1 MSLGANPDMPQI
13 FSIRQIYFLTR
24 RLCGDALMNKRKDH
38 IPKRD
43 IMYVLNEDDSQYI
56 VNESYFYKTEPYYT
70 IVKNENDEIRTIPSS
85 SDVLDAYI
93 VPICLE
99 KAKLAAIPVC
109 EWIISNVY
117 VSLPAI
123 VYGLNYFS
131 TPSDH
136 FLVSDLEEAKQII
149 KHVTNRGRYPFCYQ
163 KISERATVVKCVSI
177 FGKTINCCEKS
188 RDMAERIYE
197 VFRLPLVEI
206 VMVKDEAGCR
216 LSSLS
221 PVKYS
226 QLSKDETEMLQDLL
240 DKRVRHLE

>member
-1 MSLGANPDMPQI
+1 
-13 FSIRQIYFLTR
+13 
-24 RLCGDALMNKRKDH
+24 
-38 IPKRD
+38 
-43 IMYVLNEDDSQYI
+43 MYVLKEDDSQYI

-70 IVKNENDEIRTIPSS
+70 IVRNENDGIETIPSS

-99 KAKLAAIPVC
+99 KAKQAGIPVC

-163 KISERATVVKCVSI
+163 KISEKAAVVKCVSI
-177 FGKTINCCEKS
+177 FGKSVNCCEKA
-188 RDMAERIYE
+188 RDLAEKIYE
-197 VFRLPLVEI
+197 VFHLPLVEI

-240 DKRVRHLE
+240 DKRVRRLE

>member
-1 MSLGANPDMPQI
+1 
-13 FSIRQIYFLTR
+13 
-24 RLCGDALMNKRKDH
+24 MNKRKDH
-38 IPKRD
+38 VPKKD
-43 IMYVLNEDDSQYI
+43 IMYTLREDGFQYI

-70 IVKNENDEIRTIPSS
+70 IVKSENEGINTIPSS

-99 KAKLAAIPVC
+99 KAKLAGIPVC
-109 EWIISNVY
+109 DWIVSYQY

-136 FLVSDLEEAKQII
+136 FLVNDFDGAKKVI

-163 KISERATVVKCVSI
+163 KINDTSSVAKCVSI
-177 FGKTINCCEKS
+177 FGKTINCCDEVS
-188 RDMAERIYE
+188 ILAERIYE
-197 VFRLPLVEI
+197 VFRVPLVEI
-206 VMVKDEAGCR
+206 VLVKDEKGCR
-216 LSSLS
+216 LSSLA

-226 QLSKDETEMLQDLL
+226 QLTKEETEMLQDLL
-240 DKRVRHLE
+240 DKRVKGFE

>member
-1 MSLGANPDMPQI
+1 
-13 FSIRQIYFLTR
+13 
-24 RLCGDALMNKRKDH
+24 
-38 IPKRD
+38 
-43 IMYVLNEDDSQYI
+43 MYVLKEDDSQYI

-70 IVKNENDEIRTIPSS
+70 IVRNENDGIKTIPSS
-85 SDVLDAYI
+85 SNVLDAYI

-99 KAKLAAIPVC
+99 KAKLAGIPVC

-136 FLVSDLEEAKQII
+136 FLVSDVEQAKQII

-163 KISERATVVKCVSI
+163 KISERAAVVKCISI
-177 FGKTINCCEKS
+177 FGKSINCCEKA
-188 RDMAERIYE
+188 RDLAEKIYE
-197 VFRLPLVEI
+197 VFRLPLVEM
-206 VMVKDEAGCR
+206 VMVKDEADCR

-226 QLSKDETEMLQDLL
+226 QLSKDETEMLQNLL
-240 DKRVRHLE
+240 DKRVRRLE

>member
-1 MSLGANPDMPQI
+1 
-13 FSIRQIYFLTR
+13 
-24 RLCGDALMNKRKDH
+24 MNKRKDH
-38 IPKRD
+38 IPKKD
-43 IMYVLNEDDSQYI
+43 IMYVLKEDDSQYI
-56 VNESYFYKTEPYYT
+56 VNESYFYKTEPYYA
-70 IVKNENDEIRTIPSS
+70 IVKNENDGIKTTPSS

-99 KAKLAAIPVC
+99 KARLAGVPVC

-136 FLVSDLEEAKQII
+136 FLVSDLEAAKMVI

-163 KISERATVVKCVSI
+163 KISETSTVAKCVSI
-177 FGKTINCCEKS
+177 FGKSINCCDKA
-188 RDMAERIYE
+188 RALAERIYK

-206 VMVKDEAGCR
+206 VLVKDESGCR

-226 QLSKDETEMLQDLL
+226 QLSKDETEMLQELL
-240 DKRVRHLE
+240 EKRVKRFE

>member
-1 MSLGANPDMPQI
+1 
-13 FSIRQIYFLTR
+13 
-24 RLCGDALMNKRKDH
+24 
-38 IPKRD
+38 
-43 IMYVLNEDDSQYI
+43 MYVLTEDDSQYI

-70 IVKNENDEIRTIPSS
+70 IVRNENDGIRTIPSS
-85 SDVLDAYI
+85 GDVLDAYI

-99 KAKLAAIPVC
+99 KAKLAGIPVC

-136 FLVSDLEEAKQII
+136 FLVSDLEQAKQII

-177 FGKTINCCEKS
+177 FGKSINCCEKA
-188 RDMAERIYE
+188 RDLAEKIYE

-206 VMVKDEAGCR
+206 VMVKDEAG
-216 LSSLS
+216 
-221 PVKYS
+221 
-226 QLSKDETEMLQDLL
+226 
-240 DKRVRHLE
+240 

>member
-1 MSLGANPDMPQI
+1 
-13 FSIRQIYFLTR
+13 
-24 RLCGDALMNKRKDH
+24 MNKRKDH
-38 IPKRD
+38 IPKKD
-43 IMYVLNEDDSQYI
+43 IMYVLKEDDSQYI

-70 IVKNENDEIRTIPSS
+70 IVKNENDGIKTIPSS

-99 KAKLAAIPVC
+99 KAKLAGIPVC
-109 EWIISNVY
+109 EGIISNVY

-136 FLVSDLEEAKQII
+136 FLVSDLDEAKQII

-163 KISERATVVKCVSI
+163 KISENSTVVKCRSI

-188 RDMAERIYE
+188 RDLAERIYE

-206 VMVKDEAGCR
+206 VMVKDETGCR

-226 QLSKDETEMLQDLL
+226 QLSGEETEMLQDLL
-240 DKRVRHLE
+240 DKRVRRLE

>member
-1 MSLGANPDMPQI
+1 
-13 FSIRQIYFLTR
+13 
-24 RLCGDALMNKRKDH
+24 
-38 IPKRD
+38 
-43 IMYVLNEDDSQYI
+43 MYVLKENDSQYI

-70 IVKNENDEIRTIPSS
+70 IVRNENDGIRTIPSS
-85 SDVLDAYI
+85 NDVLDAYI

-99 KAKLAAIPVC
+99 KAKLAGIPVC

-136 FLVSDLEEAKQII
+136 FLVSDLEQAKQII

-163 KISERATVVKCVSI
+163 KISERSAVVKCVSI
-177 FGKTINCCEKS
+177 FGKSINCCEKA
-188 RDMAERIYE
+188 RDLAEKIYE
-197 VFRLPLVEI
+197 VFRLPLVEM
-206 VMVKDEAGCR
+206 VMVKDEADCR

-240 DKRVRHLE
+240 DKRVRRLE

>member
-1 MSLGANPDMPQI
+1 
-13 FSIRQIYFLTR
+13 
-24 RLCGDALMNKRKDH
+24 MNKHKDH

-43 IMYVLNEDDSQYI
+43 IMYVLKEDDSQYI

-70 IVKNENDEIRTIPSS
+70 IVRNEKEWIRTIPSS

-99 KAKLAAIPVC
+99 KAKLAGIPVC

-136 FLVSDLEEAKQII
+136 FLVSDLEQAKQII

-163 KISERATVVKCVSI
+163 KISERSAVVKCVSI
-177 FGKTINCCEKS
+177 FGKSINCCEKA
-188 RDMAERIYE
+188 RDLAEKIYE

-226 QLSKDETEMLQDLL
+226 QLSKDETEMLQELL
-240 DKRVRHLE
+240 DKRVRRLE

>member
-1 MSLGANPDMPQI
+1 
-13 FSIRQIYFLTR
+13 
-24 RLCGDALMNKRKDH
+24 MNKRRDH
-38 IPKRD
+38 IPKKD
-43 IMYVLNEDDSQYI
+43 IMYILKEHDSQYI
-56 VNESYFYKTEPYYT
+56 VNESYFYKTEPYYA
-70 IVKNENDEIRTIPSS
+70 IVKNENEGIKTTPSS

-99 KAKLAAIPVC
+99 KARLAGIPVC
-109 EWIISNVY
+109 DWVISNVY

-136 FLVSDLEEAKQII
+136 FLVSDLEEAKRVI

-163 KISERATVVKCVSI
+163 KIGDSSKVDKCVSI
-177 FGKTINCCEKS
+177 FGKTLNCCEEAQS
-188 RDMAERIYE
+188 LALSIYE

-206 VMVKDEAGCR
+206 VFVRDDSGLR
-216 LSSLS
+216 LSSLA

-226 QLSKDETEMLQDLL
+226 QLSKEESEMLQDLL
-240 DKRVRHLE
+240 DKRVRRFE